1 MNSLVEKTVIELGY
15 ESVDIFFHEKLIEGV
30 QQKIDK
36 YTKEVIEFE
45 KKYNKKFPEFQKE
58 YLQKEGEEVF
68 EKDDD
73 GMEWEWNI
81 RAIQELNQKLE
92 MLKNARYTLTMRN
105 EILI

>member
-36 YTKEVIEFE
+36 YSKEVIKFE
-45 KKYNKKFPEFQKE
+45 KKYNSKFPEFRKE

-81 RAIQELNQKLE
+81 RAIQELNQKME
-92 MLKNARYTLTMRN
+92 MLKNVRYTLT
-105 EILI
+105 IL